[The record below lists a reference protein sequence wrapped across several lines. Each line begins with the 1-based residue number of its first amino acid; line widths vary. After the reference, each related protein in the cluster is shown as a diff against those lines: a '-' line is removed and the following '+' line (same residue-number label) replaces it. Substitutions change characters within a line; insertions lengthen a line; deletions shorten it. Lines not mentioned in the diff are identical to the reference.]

1 MSYKIL
7 GPAWEANLSCP
18 AKLILISLAD
28 QANDHGICWPSVQT
42 MISRTGLC
50 DRAVRGHLA
59 DLESAGHITRDFRS
73 GRSTVYRIHPIA
85 TPAKEC
91 TPEKEFRTA
100 PHAGLPLHHM
110 QDTPAPHAGITVIE
124 PKGEPQIVVS
134 PSPKQK
140 RKSARRGYP
149 EDFFPNETGIAFA
162 NERKLDI
169 KEELVSFENF
179 HRAKGDTMADWQAAW
194 RTWCMKAVKF
204 RKAWPAHSI
213 ARDDRAAKRQEVLD
227 VLTGRAPRVIKDVFS
242 GNTIEG
248 ELL

>member
-100 PHAGLPLHHM
+100 PDAGLPLHQM
-110 QDTPAPHAGITVIE
+110 QDTPAPRAPITVIE
-124 PKGEPQIVVS
+124 PKVNRNTKDTPPAFAAKAALSALGVNDQIAS
-134 PSPKQK
+134 DWIQH
-140 RKSARRGYP
+140 RKALKTTVTQTVI
-149 EDFFPNETGIAFA
+149 DGIAR
-162 NERKLDI
+162 E
-169 KEELVSFENF
+169 
-179 HRAKGDTMADWQAAW
+179 
-194 RTWCMKAVKF
+194 
-204 RKAWPAHSI
+204 
-213 ARDDRAAKRQEVLD
+213 AAKARIALSDALAMSCERGWRGFKAEWVAEAIGQKTNGYKSRADSLAD
-227 VLTGRAPRVIKDVFS
+227 TARALTTSQPVERIINPF
-242 GNTIEG
+242 
-248 ELL
+248 